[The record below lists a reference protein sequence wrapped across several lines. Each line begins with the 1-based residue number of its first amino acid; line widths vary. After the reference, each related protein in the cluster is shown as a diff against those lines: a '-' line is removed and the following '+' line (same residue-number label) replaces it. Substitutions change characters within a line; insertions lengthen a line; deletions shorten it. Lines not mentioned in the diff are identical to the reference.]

1 MNNIART
8 LVLDIR
14 WIDLIKIK
22 ITQSINKK
30 MHEIFGVDLELNFDL
45 IVANF
50 VYFWWSFRLSINI
63 STDIEL

>member
-1 MNNIART
+1 MNNIARI

-30 MHEIFGVDLELNFDL
+30 IHEIFGVDLELNFDL

>member
-1 MNNIART
+1 
-8 LVLDIR
+8 
-14 WIDLIKIK
+14 
-22 ITQSINKK
+22 